1 MNRRILIFVVVAAA
15 LVAAVLLLPVKAWL
29 AAALQWTAAHREIAG
44 ITFVALYIVATV
56 CFLPGVVLT
65 FAAGAIFGVVSGVA
79 LVSLGS
85 TLGATAAFF
94 VGRTL
99 ARDWIS
105 RRIAAWPKFNAL
117 NAALGARG
125 FWIVLLTRLSPA
137 FPFFLL
143 NYAYGVSAVR
153 PRDYIAGSWLG
164 MLPATVAYVYAGSVA
179 ASLGEVLS
187 GKLRLGASGSW
198 LLSLGLIA
206 TIAVT
211 VLITRVA
218 KRFLDREIDVTRTA
232 KVP

>member
-29 AAALQWTAAHREIAG
+29 AAALQWTAGHREIAG

-187 GKLRLGASGSW
+187 GKLRLGASGPW

-232 KVP
+232 KAP

>member
-1 MNRRILIFVVVAAA
+1 MNRRILIFLVVAAA
-15 LVAAVLLLPVKAWL
+15 LVAAVLLLPVKVWL
-29 AAALQWTAAHREIAG
+29 ATALQWTAAHREIAG
-44 ITFVALYIVATV
+44 IAFVALYIVATV
-56 CFLPGVVLT
+56 CFLPGVILT
-65 FAAGAIFGVVSGVA
+65 FAAGAIFGVVNGVA

-105 RRIAAWPKFNAL
+105 RRIVAWPKFNAL

-187 GKLRLGASGSW
+187 GKLRLGASGPW